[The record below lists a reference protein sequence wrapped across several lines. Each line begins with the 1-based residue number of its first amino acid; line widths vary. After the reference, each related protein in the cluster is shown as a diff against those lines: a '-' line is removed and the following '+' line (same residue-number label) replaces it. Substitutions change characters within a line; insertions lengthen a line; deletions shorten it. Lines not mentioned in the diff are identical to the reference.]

1 MLNEPFMPENEPC
14 DDRNCHRKNH
24 SEDKSPR
31 CILHAVHQIHAE
43 QRGDERG
50 AHHHDR
56 HRRQRTHHR
65 IHIIIN
71 NRGIGVHRRLQDV
84 GVDRGGLAGL
94 RHLDVHVLDEVGIEF
109 VDLQFEL
116 QLLQQVLVAADGGL
130 EVGER
135 VLQTA
140 EAYQTLV
147 VHLLVEVTLGLV
159 DEH

>member
-1 MLNEPFMPENEPC
+1 MLNKPFMPEYEPC
-14 DDRNCHRKNH
+14 SDRNSHRKH
-24 SEDKSPR
+24 HCEDKSPCR
-31 CILHAVHQIHAE
+31 IFHAVYQVHTE

-71 NRGIGVHRRLQDV
+71 NGRIGVHRRLQDV
-84 GVDRGGLAGL
+84 GVDLGGLGGL

-130 EVGER
+130 EVGE
-135 VLQTA
+135 
-140 EAYQTLV
+140 
-147 VHLLVEVTLGLV
+147 
-159 DEH
+159 